1 MMAAASRKS
10 MSLNVFTKRVQ
21 IAPPM
26 AKVTE
31 SVSDMKKFESRKRK
45 YEERLAV
52 QSEAKR
58 RIVMV
63 DFHRMPKPAKD
74 PRAPKR
80 CWDTRREKKNQF
92 VGSPDVLRNHVARL
106 AKIK

>member
-10 MSLNVFTKRVQ
+10 MSLNVSTKRVQ
-21 IAPPM
+21 VAPPM

-80 CWDTRREKKNQF
+80 CWDTRRF
-92 VGSPDVLRNHVARL
+92 
-106 AKIK
+106 